1 MNIHDLMETVEW
13 SQPIQ
18 LNTKRGV
25 RLLKKAP
32 IEQAFWKVYGED
44 KELFK
49 KQMGDAGIQLG
60 KFRDEWQLTWWSTD
74 DLKFKQII
82 GNDTQAEAVQELE
95 LIPLLHPEGLL
106 EYQLT
111 SVQMGVA
118 SMNKYNRALLGHSTG
133 VGKTFCALG
142 IARELGKRVA
152 VICPKPIT
160 TDWHRAAKMMGVE
173 VFEICGWEWT
183 KTGKSQMGRWTDE
196 KKKEFRFMLP
206 ADVML
211 IMDECHRCFPYST
224 MVETDKGRM
233 RIGDIVEK
241 RIDAKILSCN
251 LSSNEREYKPI
262 TNRFKFDS
270 GKLVLV
276 KHERGE
282 FICTDDHKLWCE
294 DRKEFIEA
302 IGSKGIKLQVLRKRN
317 NSLLGKEVLFS
328 KMLPKKQEIKISIHN
343 QMRLLQGGYVNN
355 RCKKKPQ
362 ILRSEVCG
370 ISETSKSRISQ
381 EILGDIL
388 FAGMQE
394 RKIGK
399 NDSAYARSKFKV
411 ETSSCEANE
420 REQSHVKFTNTG
432 KGYGKIERKDISFEG
447 WKWEDNYSTRNT
459 CKSIGVGD
467 GNSNSYLECSI
478 FKSSKMLQ
486 GGYWKQGFEDC
497 NRSGWRISQN
507 QKMEIFGQEKN
518 RDIEFSRV
526 VSVEVLEQGDKR
538 RLKSLCGKGESVYCL
553 EVEGNHNFY
562 ADGVL
567 VSNCK
572 GEGTQNAFL
581 LRDSVVQNIP
591 AIALSATIADDP
603 TKLWALGQF
612 LGLHQGGK
620 DYFRFLSQNGCRKTR
635 FGMQFTGGHSV
646 LKKLHSRIYPER
658 GNRLRHSDLGDAFPE
673 TLIKAKAFDMDNAK
687 KIAGEYDDLCN
698 RIEELRGLENFS
710 ANVLAEQT
718 RARQRI
724 ELHKAPAVCAM
735 VRDMIEEG
743 NSVFVAV
750 NYTETRKFILDEL
763 KTTCSIH
770 GGQDEMERRGNIDA
784 FQRDDSRVIVGIIQ
798 ACREGLNLHDLNG
811 NHPRVALIM
820 PSPSVFDLKQV
831 LGRVHR
837 SGGKSK
843 SLQYIVYAAGVGI
856 EESICEKLDTKLKRL
871 DVLADGEVDPTIS
884 LAPKEVA

>member
-1 MNIHDLMETVEW
+1 MNIHDLMATVEW

-32 IEQAFWKVYGED
+32 VEQAFWKVYGED

-60 KFRDEWQLTWWSTD
+60 KFRDEWQLTWWSD
-74 DLKFKQII
+74 DQLKFKQII
-82 GNDTQAEAVQELE
+82 VTDTQQEAVQELD
-95 LIPLLHPEGLL
+95 LVPLLHPEGLL

-118 SMNKYNRALLGHSTG
+118 SMNKYNRVLLGHSTG

-211 IMDECHRCFPYST
+211 IFDEVHR
-224 MVETDKGRM
+224 
-233 RIGDIVEK
+233 
-241 RIDAKILSCN
+241 
-251 LSSNEREYKPI
+251 
-262 TNRFKFDS
+262 
-270 GKLVLV
+270 
-276 KHERGE
+276 
-282 FICTDDHKLWCE
+282 
-294 DRKEFIEA
+294 
-302 IGSKGIKLQVLRKRN
+302 
-317 NSLLGKEVLFS
+317 
-328 KMLPKKQEIKISIHN
+328 
-343 QMRLLQGGYVNN
+343 
-355 RCKKKPQ
+355 
-362 ILRSEVCG
+362 
-370 ISETSKSRISQ
+370 
-381 EILGDIL
+381 
-388 FAGMQE
+388 
-394 RKIGK
+394 
-399 NDSAYARSKFKV
+399 
-411 ETSSCEANE
+411 
-420 REQSHVKFTNTG
+420 
-432 KGYGKIERKDISFEG
+432 
-447 WKWEDNYSTRNT
+447 
-459 CKSIGVGD
+459 
-467 GNSNSYLECSI
+467 
-478 FKSSKMLQ
+478 
-486 GGYWKQGFEDC
+486 
-497 NRSGWRISQN
+497 
-507 QKMEIFGQEKN
+507 
-518 RDIEFSRV
+518 
-526 VSVEVLEQGDKR
+526 
-538 RLKSLCGKGESVYCL
+538 GKGE
-553 EVEGNHNFY
+553 
-562 ADGVL
+562 A
-567 VSNCK
+567 
-572 GEGTQNAFL
+572 TQNAYL
-581 LRDSVVQNIP
+581 VRDSVVQNIP

-673 TLIKAKAFDMDNAK
+673 TLIKAKAFDMDNAR

-750 NYTETRKFILDEL
+750 NYSETRKFILDEL

-770 GGQDEMERRGNIDA
+770 GGQDEMERRGNIDS

-884 LAPKEVA
+884 LAPKEVV